1 MYDQTNK
8 GGRIAK
14 TASDYF
20 GITSVRDANFRDL
33 KRRFGSVGVDIYL
46 LILQLMAQSSFFLYP
61 LNPVNLRRIQEED
74 LVNPEEF
81 DAVVKYCVEE
91 LKILDKPLYDNGY
104 LFSVSFV
111 RTFNLAGLFRHR
123 KYTAVHVLN
132 AANHFRPG
140 HPPLTLEDTLEMIAQ
155 GNLPAGNMPDN
166 SMQDADEDKPT
177 PPKKDNNNDDN
188 IPLLGE
194 NELPF

>member
-1 MYDQTNK
+1 MDPNK
-8 GGRIAK
+8 GGRIPK

-20 GITSVRDANFRDL
+20 GIISIRDANFREL
-33 KRRFGSVGVDIYL
+33 KRRFGSAGVDIYL
-46 LILQLMAQSSFFLYP
+46 LILQLMAQSSFFLFP

-91 LKILDKPLYDNGY
+91 LQILDKPLYDNGY
-104 LFSVSFV
+104 LFSVNFV
-111 RTFNLAGLFRHR
+111 RTFNKAGLFRQR

-140 HPPLTLEDTLEMIAQ
+140 YPPLTLEDRLEMIAQ
-155 GNLPAGNMPDN
+155 GNLPSGNGHDN
-166 SMQDADEDKPT
+166 SIQDADEDKPT